1 MTGRYG
7 WMFILWTNPK
17 RHDEY
22 RGKSS
27 KTYQLN
33 MVKTQLKLLIALVL
47 SETVANLPQQ
57 CVYGGLPYL
66 SDYIYIYSAGQLL
79 RTLVLEFQNVF

>member
-1 MTGRYG
+1 
-7 WMFILWTNPK
+7 
-17 RHDEY
+17 
-22 RGKSS
+22 
-27 KTYQLN
+27 

-66 SDYIYIYSAGQLL
+66 SDYIYI
-79 RTLVLEFQNVF
+79 

>member
-1 MTGRYG
+1 MMGVDTFFMTGRYWWIFLYYG
-7 WMFILWTNPK
+7 HLWTNPK

-22 RGKSS
+22 HQGKKFKHISV
-27 KTYQLN
+27 LN

-57 CVYGGLPYL
+57 CVYGGSPYL
-66 SDYIYIYSAGQLL
+66 SDYIYI
-79 RTLVLEFQNVF
+79 